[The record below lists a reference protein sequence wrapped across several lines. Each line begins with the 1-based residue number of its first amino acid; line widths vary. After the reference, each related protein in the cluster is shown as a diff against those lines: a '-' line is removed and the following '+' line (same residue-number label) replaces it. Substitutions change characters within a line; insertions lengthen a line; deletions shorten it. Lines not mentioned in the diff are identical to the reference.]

1 MKSVQINLMLDMEKF
16 GLIQKQEK
24 SKVDPAILDALTAVI
39 YETNHAQVKTS
50 SFTNLLDAV

>member
-1 MKSVQINLMLDMEKF
+1 MLDKAKF
-16 GLIQKQEK
+16 GRIQKQEK
-24 SKVDPAILDALTAVI
+24 SKVDPAILDALTAFI